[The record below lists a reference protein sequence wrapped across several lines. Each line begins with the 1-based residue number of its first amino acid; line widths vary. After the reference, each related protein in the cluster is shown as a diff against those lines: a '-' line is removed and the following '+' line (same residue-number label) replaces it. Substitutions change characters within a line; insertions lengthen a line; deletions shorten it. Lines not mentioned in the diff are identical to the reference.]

1 MEKIPAKILMV
12 WQPSPGQS
20 IMIYLILMLIFA
32 LLLSGCDLVD
42 QLANLGDSVSDLIGE
57 GIG

>member
-1 MEKIPAKILMV
+1 MEKFPAKILMV
-12 WQPSPGQS
+12 WQPSQRQS
-20 IMIYLILMLIFA
+20 TLLYLILMLIFA

-42 QLANLGDSVSDLIGE
+42 QLANLGDSVSELIGE